1 MERVL
6 KFLTR
11 RGNVFTILTLIG
23 VAVGLGL
30 GIGLRNS
37 NGEAWTKR
45 DAMYLRL
52 PGDLFLRCLSG
63 IMLPLIIS
71 SLVSATGS
79 LDLSVSK
86 KIGSR
91 ALVYYL
97 STSAIAAILGSAMVH
112 FISPGTRS
120 DDQNSE
126 DCGGEGGST
135 IDTILDLLRNVF
147 PPNIIAATHQ
157 NTRTEVTQNA
167 SIPFEDRDVNVRT
180 VEGTNMLG
188 LIVFSLVLG
197 ITLAELKEVG
207 APLLA
212 VFSATGS
219 AMLRITTLIIWAGPL
234 AVCFLI
240 SGSLVEQGEVS
251 EVFSNL
257 SWYTGVMVGAYLLHG
272 FVVLPILFFLLTRTL
287 PFQFIRN
294 ISQAIFTAFGTAS
307 SSATLP
313 ITLKCLEENHKM
325 DTRLTRFLIPIGA
338 TVNMDGAAIGVPL
351 RVIYIAQLCGRSLS
365 FGELVSITL
374 TSLAASVGLAGIPG
388 VAMVV
393 TMTILGSMGLP
404 VSKIAFVLPVDW
416 LQDRV
421 GTVVNVVGDAFGAG
435 IIGHLSK
442 ADLKKIDDDNLTSTI
457 VEDQKEVE
465 EKSPSAELVN

>member
-167 SIPFEDRDVNVRT
+167 SIRKQNNWT
-180 VEGTNMLG
+180 S
-188 LIVFSLVLG
+188 FSLIILIQFNFNFNSMRVFISHRTIIFSKLL
-197 ITLAELKEVG
+197 ILRSNEVKT
-207 APLLA
+207 
-212 VFSATGS
+212 F
-219 AMLRITTLIIWAGPL
+219 R
-234 AVCFLI
+234 
-240 SGSLVEQGEVS
+240 
-251 EVFSNL
+251 
-257 SWYTGVMVGAYLLHG
+257 
-272 FVVLPILFFLLTRTL
+272 
-287 PFQFIRN
+287 
-294 ISQAIFTAFGTAS
+294 
-307 SSATLP
+307 
-313 ITLKCLEENHKM
+313 K
-325 DTRLTRFLIPIGA
+325 
-338 TVNMDGAAIGVPL
+338 
-351 RVIYIAQLCGRSLS
+351 
-365 FGELVSITL
+365 
-374 TSLAASVGLAGIPG
+374 
-388 VAMVV
+388 
-393 TMTILGSMGLP
+393 
-404 VSKIAFVLPVDW
+404 
-416 LQDRV
+416 
-421 GTVVNVVGDAFGAG
+421 
-435 IIGHLSK
+435 
-442 ADLKKIDDDNLTSTI
+442 
-457 VEDQKEVE
+457 
-465 EKSPSAELVN
+465 